1 VSVTKDSGIS
11 WSNLTI
17 VNWVWAARDNATDHL
32 PTLATDGLYP
42 ACFRLL
48 LRFSSHV
55 LCRGTWMVVWQTNY
69 DVVADDGWTN
79 IDIDL
84 VSSVSY
90 DLGRTWSVPV
100 TVNSDSTRVRFLPQL

>member
-1 VSVTKDSGIS
+1 
-11 WSNLTI
+11 
-17 VNWVWAARDNATDHL
+17 
-32 PTLATDGLYP
+32 
-42 ACFRLL
+42 
-48 LRFSSHV
+48 
-55 LCRGTWMVVWQTNY
+55 MVVWQTNY